1 MALMRLAQVIE
12 SRNKWKAVSVKRRLE
27 LDSKKRLLKRV
38 TLKNE
43 ILKNLL
49 AEAKNEIKNLHNSL
63 NSLPQKTSQ
72 KDLKIEVRITC
83 ILFFCFG
90 FIPCNAAARVLK
102 LLIDTK
108 RSALNWSP
116 NPSSIVNWIGR
127 AGLGM
132 LNLVTQQSEPWIA
145 IIDTSISFAKAK
157 TLVVLRVPA
166 KHFQMYGRALCVSDV
181 ECIGLEIKESWTGEN
196 VHKALQMIFGRSGDR
211 CGVNTPTHFAV
222 KAPTGA

>member
-1 MALMRLAQVIE
+1 MAPMRLAQVID

-27 LDSKKRLLKRV
+27 LESTRKTLRRV
-38 TLKNE
+38 YLKNK
-43 ILKNLL
+43 ILLNHLT
-49 AEAKNEIKNLHNSL
+49 EAKNEIKNLHNSL
-63 NSLPQKTSQ
+63 HSLAPKTSQ
-72 KDLKIEVRITC
+72 KDPKIEVRITC

-116 NPSSIVNWIGR
+116 NSSSIVNWIGR

-157 TLVVLRVPA
+157 TLVVESLQNIFKCMA
-166 KHFQMYGRALCVSDV
+166 GHFVFLMLNAL
-181 ECIGLEIKESWTGEN
+181 GLKSKKVG
-196 VHKALQMIFGRSGDR
+196 Q
-211 CGVNTPTHFAV
+211 V
-222 KAPTGA
+222 KMFTKPFK